1 MQTPV
6 VGVIGLGILGRPV
19 AEELLA
25 QGIEVVVRDVSPA
38 AVDGMAGLGATVAAS
53 SAEVGERA
61 TIMFVLVQTADQ
73 CREVVADVLTTAA
86 PRTTV
91 AVMATVPPD
100 VVLELASAGG
110 EVGVDVIDAPFAGR
124 GVESVRSHTMTVLGG
139 GDAEVVER
147 LRPVVE
153 PALGRLVHA
162 GPLGAGSTLKL
173 AHNVMVYLGYLAVVE
188 ALELG
193 RAAGVA
199 DGLVKE
205 VTLASDTLSRQSEV
219 FLDIY
224 ERRRL
229 DPGAPDE
236 QAVFATYA
244 ALSDK
249 DLRHAVEVAAAH
261 GLDLPGARLASTMGP
276 QFYRVDPTVAG

>member
-1 MQTPV
+1 

-25 QGIEVVVRDVSPA
+25 QGIELVVRDVSPA
-38 AVDGMAGLGATVAAS
+38 AVQGLAEQGATVAAS
-53 SAEVGERA
+53 SAEVGELA
-61 TIMFVLVQTADQ
+61 TVVFVLVQTADQ

-86 PRTTV
+86 PGTTV

-100 VVLELASAGG
+100 VVVELAAAAGK
-110 EVGVDVIDAPFAGR
+110 VGVDVIDAPFAGR
-124 GVESVRSHTMTVLGG
+124 GVESVRTHTMSVLGG
-139 GDAEVVER
+139 GEAEVVER

-162 GPLGAGSTLKL
+162 GPLGAGATVKL
-173 AHNVMVYLGYLAVVE
+173 AHNVMVYLGYLAVIE
-188 ALELG
+188 AVELG

-199 DGLVKE
+199 DGLVEE
-205 VTLASDTLSRQSEV
+205 VTLASGTLSQQSEV

-229 DPGAPDE
+229 DPGSPAE
-236 QAVFATYA
+236 QATFATYA

-261 GLDLPGARLASTMGP
+261 GLELPGARLAATMGA